1 MALLHAVTRGISDI
15 PDDNFVK
22 MIQAI
27 TPFVDFIQIREKSR
41 SSKSLG
47 LLIERLFEH
56 DVPAEKLILNDRADI
71 AQAFGIPRVHLTERS
86 LSIARLQDA
95 FPDLIFGRSFHSV
108 SAIERELSHYEYGYL
123 GHIFRTSEKS
133 YPALGIEQLRTAS
146 EISREKQ
153 GKLIAIGGMD
163 LDTVAKVAP
172 IVDGVAVMSAL
183 FPVTNY
189 LFDIE
194 RGRERAS
201 ALRALLDQA
210 ESVNHTDKI

>member
-15 PDDNFVK
+15 PDDNFAK

-95 FPDLIFGRSFHSV
+95 FPDLIFDDLSIPSV
-108 SAIERELSHYEYGYL
+108 R
-123 GHIFRTSEKS
+123 
-133 YPALGIEQLRTAS
+133 
-146 EISREKQ
+146 
-153 GKLIAIGGMD
+153 
-163 LDTVAKVAP
+163 
-172 IVDGVAVMSAL
+172 
-183 FPVTNY
+183 
-189 LFDIE
+189 
-194 RGRERAS
+194 
-201 ALRALLDQA
+201 
-210 ESVNHTDKI
+210 